1 MKHRPSPSRP
11 GRPLNLTAS
20 AIMAAS
26 LLLLSAQAVADTFTL
41 TAEVSYFR
49 SWIDAGNAN
58 ANAMVNGIVLTDSGL
73 SAGSYQG
80 SGYNWSNV
88 VNLAPGTASI
98 DFGYD
103 ITILDWRRMNNFSVA
118 VAQASVTPAP
128 LANSNFDLAHLSF
141 TNGQWFFHAEVG
153 VQFIAHDVD
162 TGADY
167 VYQDVVLITSN
178 NSSPDPITHLFDPL
192 LEADMFV
199 LQDHPEFGS
208 VRVYE
213 AVAQPTGNPGV
224 TGGGTLQAHIGSLDP
239 VGYSSAYGAAF
250 LDSSVTPIPST
261 SAVPEPASVAMLI
274 AGLGVLLGGQRR
286 LRGRGA

>member
-167 VYQDVVLITSN
+167 VYQ
-178 NSSPDPITHLFDPL
+178 L